1 MRSLTRHSRQ
11 VATYIAGGVLCAVV
25 DIGVMQVL
33 LRAGVHFTGAT
44 TAGFL
49 TGLLVNYAFH
59 SRVTFDAAASAASFA
74 RYLCV
79 VGLNYLLTMGC
90 VSMAV
95 ALAGMPLAGKIVS
108 LPLIA
113 ANGYLLSKFW
123 IFRKRAPETTITEKR

>member
-1 MRSLTRHSRQ
+1 MDKVLVHSRQ
-11 VATYIAGGVLCAVV
+11 FFIYVAGGVLCALV
-25 DIGVMQVL
+25 DIGVMQLL
-33 LRAGVHFTGAT
+33 LRAGAHFTGAT

-49 TGLLVNYAFH
+49 AGLLVNYAFH
-59 SRVTFDAAASAASFA
+59 SRVTFEAAASASSFA

-95 ALAGMPLAGKIVS
+95 ALAGMPLAGKILS

-123 IFRKRAPETTITEKR
+123 IFRKRTLDTTTSEKR

>member
-25 DIGVMQVL
+25 DIGVMQLL
-33 LRAGVHFTGAT
+33 LRAGAHFTGAT

-49 TGLLVNYAFH
+49 AGLLVNYAFH
-59 SRVTFDAAASAASFA
+59 SRVTFEAAASASSFA

-95 ALAGMPLAGKIVS
+95 ALAGMPLAGKILS

-123 IFRKRAPETTITEKR
+123 IFRKRAPETTTPEKR